1 MTEEL
6 AWGLPVIGYLF
17 LAGVSAGAVVVSAA
31 LTLGAGNFGAAR
43 FTIARYG
50 AFIAPAPVMIGTG
63 LIIFELGRPF
73 RALNLFKLI
82 NLSPMS
88 IGSWLLGAFIMLA
101 LVYALT
107 FVPPAAHFG
116 DRLDRIRR
124 ALAWV
129 CLPFGFSVAVYTAV
143 LIGAMPSRP
152 FWNSPVFALL
162 FLLSAMSG
170 GVAAIILALAV
181 FRRRS
186 PQPAIEQDFEHGA
199 FVLSAADA
207 VLLAAELVAILLFV
221 LYAELSVIHLRAA
234 LSVILAGGE
243 LAMLFWGL
251 VVLFGI
257 LLPGAIELAA
267 MAPRLLRGIP
277 YRSHRAV
284 EIIAPLVVLVGGF
297 SLRYV
302 VVVAGQITGPVGI

>member
-1 MTEEL
+1 MPAEL
-6 AWGLPVIGYLF
+6 FWGLPVIGYLF

-50 AFIAPAPVMIGTG
+50 AFIAPVPVIFGTG

-88 IGSWLLGAFIMLA
+88 IGSWLLGAFIVLT
-101 LVYALT
+101 LLYALT
-107 FVPPAAHFG
+107 FVPRAACFG
-116 DRLDRIRR
+116 DRVDGVRR
-124 ALAWV
+124 ALAWA

-143 LIGAMPSRP
+143 LIGAMPARP

-170 GVAAIILALAV
+170 GVATIILALAV

-186 PQPAIEQDFEHGA
+186 RRPSVEDDFEHGA

-207 VLLAAELVAILLFV
+207 VLLGAELVAILLFV
-221 LYAELSVIHLRAA
+221 LYAELSVIHVRAA

-257 LLPGAIELAA
+257 LLPGAIELGA
-267 MAPRLLRGIP
+267 MAPRLLRGMP
-277 YRSHRAV
+277 YRSHRVV
-284 EIIAPLVVLVGGF
+284 EIVAPLVVLAGGF